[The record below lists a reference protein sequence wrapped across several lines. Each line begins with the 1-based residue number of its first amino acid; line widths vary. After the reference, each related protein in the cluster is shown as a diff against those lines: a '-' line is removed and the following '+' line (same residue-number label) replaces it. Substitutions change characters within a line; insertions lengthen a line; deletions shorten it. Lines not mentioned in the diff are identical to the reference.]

1 MEITFTFCAWHIS
14 QDIPRFK
21 SSIHLIFIC
30 SVVWDFWTSPCNF
43 TIVNQN
49 SLVVSKLEMGFERIA
64 FRISDENSFCSYII
78 EKLVMQLASDEMLF
92 GPSSLNIVD
101 IEMISARK
109 YLFNAWLAPIDIIN
123 IHLISDESEW
133 LWRNYLY
140 VLQLVNRIQRILRW
154 PIRLEFH
161 AVGMG
166 ALDIAVEQTAR
177 LAPVQANVQ
186 SSWL

>member
-1 MEITFTFCAWHIS
+1 
-14 QDIPRFK
+14 
-21 SSIHLIFIC
+21 
-30 SVVWDFWTSPCNF
+30 
-43 TIVNQN
+43 
-49 SLVVSKLEMGFERIA
+49 
-64 FRISDENSFCSYII
+64 
-78 EKLVMQLASDEMLF
+78 MQLASDEMLF